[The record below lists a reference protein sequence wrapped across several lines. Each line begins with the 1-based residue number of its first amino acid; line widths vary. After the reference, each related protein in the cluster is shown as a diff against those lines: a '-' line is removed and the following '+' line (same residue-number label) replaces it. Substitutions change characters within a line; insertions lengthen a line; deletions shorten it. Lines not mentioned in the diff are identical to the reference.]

1 MDENIHVWLFLVFLA
16 HWNVSIMAELR
27 LVRPTIY
34 IYIYISYSYT
44 HTRRVFDRMTQS
56 YFS

>member
-1 MDENIHVWLFLVFLA
+1 MDENIHVWLFLVFLV

-34 IYIYISYSYT
+34 IYILFLYPYSEGI
-44 HTRRVFDRMTQS
+44 
-56 YFS
+56 